1 MSLLV
6 DEEQKDLWRGVL
18 ERRFVAA
25 AQTEEEYVLAS
36 RRAHQL
42 AKNWIES
49 EITMRGSFLW
59 VCDVL
64 DLESDAVRRSLKEKG
79 PVPNIAD
86 LM

>member
-18 ERRFVAA
+18 ERRFIAA

-36 RRAHQL
+36 RRAHKL
-42 AKNWIES
+42 AQEWIES
-49 EITMRGSFLW
+49 QITMRGSFLW

-64 DLESDAVRRSLKEKG
+64 DLEADAVRRALTEKKSI
-79 PVPNIAD
+79 PDVAD